1 MKKNKKP
8 LLVTILVILV
18 IVIAL
23 ILLLSKIS
31 LNKNKSRNTETNIDE
46 NTTIEYINDIYT
58 ETNKNEIEYQEN
70 TAVEDLKTQTGV
82 TANNEIF
89 EIEEEYDGRKVL
101 TVKPSLKYKVAFAGM
116 IKNSIPKMNE
126 IDKISEESLPQYT
139 GIWIEK
145 NSRNKILQL
154 VNGENTNSKYYID
167 EQGYLKINQ
176 KNNQNDNDRKIEN
189 AINNDKQ
196 YILDISSV
204 CYIIDNVT
212 GEILDYNFEKMD
224 SYQTYEYFKDE
235 NRMII
240 FINENSSNQLTEKEI
255 LESVINLI

>member
-70 TAVEDLKTQTGV
+70 TTVEDLKTQTGV

-224 SYQTYEYFKDE
+224 SYQTYEYFKDD

>member
-70 TAVEDLKTQTGV
+70 TTVEDLKTQTGV

-139 GIWIEK
+139 WILIEK

>member
-1 MKKNKKP
+1 MKKNKKII
-8 LLVTILVILV
+8 LVTILVILT
-18 IVIAL
+18 IVI
-23 ILLLSKIS
+23 ILAVKS
-31 LNKNKSRNTETNIDE
+31 LNKRKEKKSDTDIDMDTN
-46 NTTIEYINDIYT
+46 TIEYINDIYT
-58 ETNKNEIEYQEN
+58 EINKNEIEYQEN
-70 TAVEDLKTQTGV
+70 TTVEDLKAQTGV

-145 NSRNKILQL
+145 SSRNKILQL

-167 EQGYLKINQ
+167 EQGYLKISQ
-176 KNNQNDNDRKIEN
+176 KNNQNENDKKIEN
-189 AINNDKQ
+189 AINSGKQ
-196 YILDISSV
+196 YILDVSSI
-204 CYIIDNVT
+204 CYIVDNVT

-224 SYQTYEYFKDE
+224 KYQTYEYFNDD
-235 NRMII
+235 NRTII
-240 FINENSSNQLTEKEI
+240 FINENSSNQLTKKEI
-255 LESVINLI
+255 LESIINLM